1 MTADFFL
8 YFSAEIFKKLTSK
21 GHNSVGLQSAL
32 VRRTTVEINFC
43 TSEVILLIF
52 FCTSVLKFVK
62 KWRFTAE
69 IFTTILLLKF
79 ITLVTDIC

>member
-1 MTADFFL
+1 MFINDLSFC
-8 YFSAEIFKKLTSK
+8 
-21 GHNSVGLQSAL
+21 SVGLKSAL
-32 VRRTTVEINFC
+32 VRRTTAEIKFC
-43 TSEVILLIF
+43 TSEDILLIF